1 VSSTV
6 DRRRNRICSGCSPP
20 FSLSRFLPSPP
31 TPRFRRS
38 PPRLLRG
45 GGGGGGGRDPRA
57 IRVARRAGPGRA
69 IPPRRT
75 RLGSISRLTNCCR
88 EQQPPPLSSPPSLS
102 LSLYLSISRRRYK
115 LQRGKRGY
123 PSVSERHW
131 RSLRFSEFLTD
142 GRTDGRTAVSDI
154 QVIFCIL
161 VQSFF
166 VAARGA
172 CSL

>member
-88 EQQPPPLSSPPSLS
+88 EQQPPPLSSPPLSLS
-102 LSLYLSISRRRYK
+102 LSLSISPSHAGATNYSGGSADIRV
-115 LQRGKRGY
+115 Y
-123 PSVSERHW
+123 PSDIGDLFDSP
-131 RSLRFSEFLTD
+131 SFSRTD
-142 GRTDGRTAVSDI
+142 GRTDGRLCP
-154 QVIFCIL
+154 IF
-161 VQSFF
+161 
-166 VAARGA
+166 R
-172 CSL
+172 

>member
-88 EQQPPPLSSPPSLS
+88 EQQPPPLSSPPLSLS
-102 LSLYLSISRRRYK
+102 LSLSLHLTPALQITAGEARISECIRATLAISSILR
-115 LQRGKRGY
+115 
-123 PSVSERHW
+123 VSHGR
-131 RSLRFSEFLTD
+131 TD
-142 GRTDGRTAVSDI
+142 GRTDGCVRYSGNFLYSCAV
-154 QVIFCIL
+154 VF
-161 VQSFF
+161 
-166 VAARGA
+166 RG
-172 CSL
+172 CERSL